1 MNTLNATLPPFQRA
15 ICKGHLVSTGIDIRD
30 LDRPLIG
37 VVNSW
42 NEIVPGHVHLRE
54 VAAWVKKGILAAGA
68 YPLEFNTI
76 AVCDG
81 IAQGH
86 AGMRYSLPSRELIA
100 DSIELMV
107 RAHGIF
113 DGLVFI
119 ASCDKIV
126 PAMLMAAARLNIPS
140 LLVPGGPMVPCITP
154 RESKAARQAF
164 LRGELDEEA
173 LVARTREYYPG
184 PGACPFLGTANTM
197 MMLAEA
203 LGFTLPDMAL
213 TPAASAA
220 AYDLARQ
227 SGEQVVRLVAAGIRP
242 RDILT
247 RPAFLN
253 ALTVL
258 SATGASL
265 NSVLHLPAIAA
276 EAGVELTLTDF
287 EAVSERTP
295 FLVAVT
301 PNDAEHTVADIHRA
315 GGLPALLHVLLP
327 LLTGNA
333 STVTGKSLAENVAGR
348 KVKNPALIHS
358 LDDPLAPSGGIA
370 VLSGTLAPGGAVV
383 KPSAVAAAD
392 QVFSGPARVFNS
404 QEEALAAAEA
414 GRIQSGDVVVVRY
427 EGPRG
432 GPGMRELHRLTE
444 VLALVPHTAI
454 VTDGRF
460 SGASGGLA
468 VGYVSPEAAGGG
480 PLALVAEGDRI
491 SIDIPQRRLDL
502 VVPAEELA
510 RRSASFTPP
519 SRKLS
524 GCLALYAAHVGEAAQ
539 GAVRRL

>member
-15 ICKGHLVSTGIDIRD
+15 ICKGHLASTGINIRD

-42 NEIVPGHVHLRE
+42 NEIVPGHIHLRE
-54 VAAWVKKGILAAGA
+54 VAAWVKKGILAAGG

-81 IAQGH
+81 MAQGH

-100 DSIELMV
+100 DSVEIMV
-107 RAHGIF
+107 KAHGIF

-126 PAMLMAAARLNIPS
+126 PAMLMAAARLNLPA

-164 LRGELDEEA
+164 LKGKLDEDA
-173 LVARTREYYPG
+173 LVAKTREYYPG

-197 MMLAEA
+197 MMLAETM
-203 LGFTLPDMAL
+203 GFTLPDMAL

-220 AYDLARQ
+220 AYDLARL
-227 SGEQVVRLVAAGIRP
+227 SGERAVELVKEGLRP

-253 ALTVL
+253 ALAVL
-258 SATGASL
+258 AATGASL
-265 NSVLHLPAIAA
+265 NSVLHLPAIAR
-276 EAGVELTLTDF
+276 EAGVELTLQDF
-287 EAVSERTP
+287 ATVSDRTP

-301 PNDAEHTVADIHRA
+301 PNDPERTVVDIHRA
-315 GGLPALLHVLLP
+315 GGLPALLGVLGP
-327 LLTGNA
+327 LLDLNA
-333 STVTGKSLAENVAGR
+333 LTVTGKTLGQNIQGR
-348 KVKNPALIHS
+348 TVKDPSVIHP
-358 LDDPLAPSGGIA
+358 LDAPLAASGSIA
-370 VLSGTLAPGGAVV
+370 VLTGTLAPGGAVV
-383 KPSAVAAAD
+383 KTSAVAPA
-392 QVFSGPARVFNS
+392 QLVFTGPARVFNS
-404 QEEALAAAEA
+404 QEEALAAAEE
-414 GRIQSGDVVVVRY
+414 GKVRSGDVVVVRY

-444 VLALVPHTAI
+444 VLALVPNTAI

-468 VGYVSPEAAGGG
+468 VGYVTPEAAGGG
-480 PLALVAEGDRI
+480 PLALVQEGDLI
-491 SIDIPQRRLDL
+491 TIDIPGRRLELNVPARELEQRRAH
-502 VVPAEELA
+502 VTVPAREV
-510 RRSASFTPP
+510 
-519 SRKLS
+519 S
-524 GCLALYAAHVGEAAQ
+524 GCLAAYAAHVGEAAQ
-539 GAVRRL
+539 GATRQL

>member
-1 MNTLNATLPPFQRA
+1 M
-15 ICKGHLVSTGIDIRD
+15 
-30 LDRPLIG
+30 
-37 VVNSW
+37 
-42 NEIVPGHVHLRE
+42 
-54 VAAWVKKGILAAGA
+54 
-68 YPLEFNTI
+68 
-76 AVCDG
+76 
-81 IAQGH
+81 
-86 AGMRYSLPSRELIA
+86 
-100 DSIELMV
+100 
-107 RAHGIF
+107 
-113 DGLVFI
+113 
-119 ASCDKIV
+119 
-126 PAMLMAAARLNIPS
+126 
-140 LLVPGGPMVPCITP
+140 
-154 RESKAARQAF
+154 
-164 LRGELDEEA
+164 
-173 LVARTREYYPG
+173 
-184 PGACPFLGTANTM
+184 
-197 MMLAEA
+197 
-203 LGFTLPDMAL
+203 
-213 TPAASAA
+213 
-220 AYDLARQ
+220 
-227 SGEQVVRLVAAGIRP
+227 
-242 RDILT
+242 
-247 RPAFLN
+247 
-253 ALTVL
+253 
-258 SATGASL
+258 
-265 NSVLHLPAIAA
+265 
-276 EAGVELTLTDF
+276 
-287 EAVSERTP
+287 
-295 FLVAVT
+295 
-301 PNDAEHTVADIHRA
+301 ADIHRA

-383 KPSAVAAAD
+383 KTSAVAAAD

-519 SRKLS
+519 AGNLVVASPSMPPMWVKPLRVQCAGFNKQHDS
-524 GCLALYAAHVGEAAQ
+524 A
-539 GAVRRL
+539 